1 MYDYNVI
8 VKLSTFFSV
17 WLLSCIL
24 LYTYNYKNVS
34 NIEYN
39 KLMSKMNTT
48 KLKHQLN
55 TLNNKIRK
63 YHALAYPTEMMDITN
78 EEAISGL
85 AEAKKEV
92 YTELIKTIEIYE
104 KCNLVRVSNDG
115 SSFPWSEVMI
125 AVLLIMIVI
134 GVILVFN
141 LTNNPFRTMDK
152 KAELDSIGDEIEQT
166 FSDVETNLDNQGMLN
181 EKLDSK
187 FVKKLN
193 ERFTGGAKSSKAAEA
208 PEAPGVETTV
218 EVDGSSMLDSM
229 RAAQDGYDPDSS
241 VGEKMQGSYNNLL
254 LANMKI
260 SSKIAKVQSDITFS
274 YIVVAISIVMLS
286 VYISIKLF
294 KNTMRFTDTLYS
306 GSLFMNSRCY
316 NM

>member
-8 VKLSTFFSV
+8 VKLSIFFSV

-55 TLNNKIRK
+55 TLNNKVRK
-63 YHALAYPTEMMDITN
+63 YHALAYPTEMMDRTN

-92 YTELIKTIEIYE
+92 YTELIKTIQIYE
-104 KCNLVRVSNDG
+104 RCNLVRVSNDG

-141 LTNNPFRTMDK
+141 FTNNPFRTMDK
-152 KAELDSIGDEIEQT
+152 KAELDSITDDVDEI
-166 FSDVETNLDNQGMLN
+166 FSDVETNLKNQGMLN
-181 EKLDSK
+181 EKLDPK
-187 FVKKLN
+187 YVKKLN
-193 ERFTGGAKSSKAAEA
+193 ERFTGGAKARK
-208 PEAPGVETTV
+208 
-218 EVDGSSMLDSM
+218 
-229 RAAQDGYDPDSS
+229 
-241 VGEKMQGSYNNLL
+241 LL
-254 LANMKI
+254 
-260 SSKIAKVQSDITFS
+260 
-274 YIVVAISIVMLS
+274 
-286 VYISIKLF
+286 KLQAW
-294 KNTMRFTDTLYS
+294 RLQ
-306 GSLFMNSRCY
+306 
-316 NM
+316 

>member
-1 MYDYNVI
+1 MYEYNVI

-55 TLNNKIRK
+55 TLNNKVVK
-63 YHALAYPTEMMDITN
+63 YHAKAYPTETMDITN
-78 EEAISGL
+78 EEVISGL

-104 KCNLVRVSNDG
+104 RCNLVRVSKDG

-166 FSDVETNLDNQGMLN
+166 FSDVETNLKNQGMLN

-193 ERFTGGAKSSKAAEA
+193 ERFTGGANPSKAAE
-208 PEAPGVETTV
+208 PPSMETTV
-218 EVDGSSMLDSM
+218 EVGGSSMLDTM
-229 RAAQDGYDPDSS
+229 RASRGGFDPNSS
-241 VGEKMQGSYNNLL
+241 VSDKMQGSYNNLL

-306 GSLFMNSRCY
+306 GRLFMNSRCY

>member
-1 MYDYNVI
+1 MYDYNVF
-8 VKLSTFFSV
+8 VKLSIYFSV

-48 KLKHQLN
+48 SLKHQLN
-55 TLNNKIRK
+55 TLNNNIRR
-63 YHALAYPTEMMDITN
+63 YHALAYPIEMMDGTN
-78 EEAISGL
+78 DEAISGL
-85 AEAKKEV
+85 AEAKKKV

-104 KCNLVRVSNDG
+104 KCNLVRTSNDG

-125 AVLLIMIVI
+125 AGLLIIIVI

-141 LTNNPFRTMDK
+141 STNNPFRTMDK
-152 KAELDSIGDEIEQT
+152 KAQLDSIGDDIEQT
-166 FSDVETNLDNQGMLN
+166 FSDVETNLGNQNMLDK
-181 EKLDSK
+181 KLDAK
-187 FVKKLN
+187 YVEKLN
-193 ERFTGGAKSSKAAEA
+193 ERFTGGSVMIDNMKS
-208 PEAPGVETTV
+208 
-218 EVDGSSMLDSM
+218 
-229 RAAQDGYDPDSS
+229 AQDGFDPDSS
-241 VGEKMQGSYNNLL
+241 VSEKMQGSYNNLL

-260 SSKIAKVQSDITFS
+260 SSKIAKIQSDITFS
-274 YIVVAISIVMLS
+274 YIAVAISIVMVT
-286 VYISIKLF
+286 VYVSIKLF
-294 KNTMRFTDTLYS
+294 KNTMRFTDTLYT

>member
-8 VKLSTFFSV
+8 VKLSIFFSV

-63 YHALAYPTEMMDITN
+63 YHALAYPTETMDRTN

-92 YTELIKTIEIYE
+92 YTELIKAIEIYD

-134 GVILVFN
+134 GVIMVFN

-166 FSDVETNLDNQGMLN
+166 FSDVETNLDNQGMLDK
-181 EKLDSK
+181 KLDAK
-187 FVKKLN
+187 YVKKLN
-193 ERFTGGAKSSKAAEA
+193 ERFTGGAKPSKAAE
-208 PEAPGVETTV
+208 PPSMETTV